1 MENKDHREAV
11 YNALLDALKKD
22 RSKTNVL
29 PISGLGLIE
38 MTRKRTKDTLTR
50 LMCSPCPYCE
60 GTGRV
65 KSVTTVCYELIRELF
80 NVINR
85 FHGKKIMIYA
95 HPEVTAKLCS
105 EDLDMIHSIE
115 QNFRKSLIIRSENN
129 YHVEQYEIFPQE

>member
-85 FHGKKIMIYA
+85 FHGKK
-95 HPEVTAKLCS
+95 L
-105 EDLDMIHSIE
+105 
-115 QNFRKSLIIRSENN
+115 
-129 YHVEQYEIFPQE
+129 